1 MLRCD
6 EATSGTLAGA
16 ARMPCRGW
24 GKGMKRRLRASG
36 KTGKSARHKAA
47 PLKRRRSPPK
57 AGLGRRSATTTP
69 EVEIARLTRERDE
82 AREQQAASSE
92 VLRVISRSTG
102 DLQLIFATILQNAV
116 RLCGAK
122 FGTLYLK
129 DGDGFRAAVMHNAPP
144 AYQGAR
150 TGTAKPHPMTTLWRA
165 ANTKQ
170 SVQIAD
176 MNLERGYIEGDPFVV
191 SAVELGGYRSV
202 LSVPMVH
209 EGSLAGVITIFR
221 QEVSEFAKEQVS
233 LVEDFAALAVI
244 AIENARLLNELRQ
257 RTADLTEALEQQ
269 TATSEVL
276 RVISSSP
283 GDLGPVFTTK
293 PAGEGTGLGLS
304 ISHDIVVK
312 RHSGSIE
319 VDTQPGE
326 FTEFRIVLPRAAA
339 SANKSGGGV

>member
-1 MLRCD
+1 
-6 EATSGTLAGA
+6 
-16 ARMPCRGW
+16 MPCRGW

-69 EVEIARLTRERDE
+69 EVEIACLTRERDE

-170 SVQIAD
+170 
-176 MNLERGYIEGDPFVV
+176 FV
-191 SAVELGGYRSV
+191 
-202 LSVPMVH
+202 
-209 EGSLAGVITIFR
+209 
-221 QEVSEFAKEQVS
+221 
-233 LVEDFAALAVI
+233 
-244 AIENARLLNELRQ
+244 
-257 RTADLTEALEQQ
+257 
-269 TATSEVL
+269 
-276 RVISSSP
+276 
-283 GDLGPVFTTK
+283 
-293 PAGEGTGLGLS
+293 
-304 ISHDIVVK
+304 
-312 RHSGSIE
+312 
-319 VDTQPGE
+319 
-326 FTEFRIVLPRAAA
+326 
-339 SANKSGGGV
+339 